1 METGT
6 IETGVED
13 RIIKWSHDDGEWI
26 INIVKDE
33 ENPDSDGHT
42 ELRKETILKTVS
54 YTEE

>member
-6 IETGVED
+6 IVTGVED
-13 RIIKWSHDDGEWI
+13 RIIKWSHDDGEWV